1 MFPPV
6 FSQINEILPT
16 YQAIITGSWVLADEI
31 AAEAVSTDARAI
43 SLVVADAV
51 SKVDEARK
59 AMIFFWHIKKSM
71 FSSSFSSALRW
82 PRSWSSSAA
91 SALTCPWPSSGSS

>member
-1 MFPPV
+1 MFPPL
-6 FSQINEILPT
+6 FSQINENLHIF
-16 YQAIITGSWVLADEI
+16 QAIITGSWVLADEI

-59 AMIFFWHIKKSM
+59 AMNFFG
-71 FSSSFSSALRW
+71 
-82 PRSWSSSAA
+82 
-91 SALTCPWPSSGSS
+91 T

>member
-1 MFPPV
+1 MTFVSLPALESAPPL
-6 FSQINEILPT
+6 FLSQINEIFPT
-16 YQAIITGSWVLADEI
+16 FQAIITGSWVLADEI

-59 AMIFFWHIKKSM
+59 AMNFFG
-71 FSSSFSSALRW
+71 
-82 PRSWSSSAA
+82 
-91 SALTCPWPSSGSS
+91 T